1 MTKRV
6 LGPGAKCC
14 GEDCGVCDTEAV
26 ETVEAVAVVEA
37 DDELDWDDEED
48 A

>member
-14 GEDCGVCDTEAV
+14 GENCGVCETEAV
-26 ETVEAVAVVEA
+26 ETVAVVEA

-48 A
+48 Q

>member
-14 GEDCGVCDTEAV
+14 GENCGACET